1 MICLFTLN
9 PHPTLAPCTSH
20 TMHTPA
26 LHRGGGL
33 YQVDWFYDLCD
44 QLGIMVWQEMM
55 FACALYPRDT
65 VRALRGSILEPLI
78 P

>member
-1 MICLFTLN
+1 
-9 PHPTLAPCTSH
+9 
-20 TMHTPA
+20 MHTPA

-65 VRALRGSILEPLI
+65 VRALRLYFRTPYPLIDAPVKGWPYLEPLH